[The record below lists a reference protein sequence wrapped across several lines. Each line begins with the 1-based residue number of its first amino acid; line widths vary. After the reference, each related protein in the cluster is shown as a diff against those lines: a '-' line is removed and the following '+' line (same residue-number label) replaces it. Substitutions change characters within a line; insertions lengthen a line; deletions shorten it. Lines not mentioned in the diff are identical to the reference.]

1 MLLQL
6 PALNYYR
13 TNENKWKSWVEVE
26 TALGD
31 RYRNEFYAERLEQQ
45 IKDRKQRDNEPVFEY
60 ITDLQ
65 ALYNKMPN
73 RPAEEKQL
81 HQTYINMRPEYLPL
95 MRPYL
100 ATTMDIFTNKQ

>member
-13 TNENKWKSWVEVE
+13 TNENKWKSWSEVE
-26 TALGD
+26 TALRD
-31 RYRNEFYAERLEQQ
+31 RYRDEFYIERLEQQ

-65 ALYNKMPN
+65 ALYNKIPSPSTGEKNCVKHILTCDPN
-73 RPAEEKQL
+73 
-81 HQTYINMRPEYLPL
+81 TYH
-95 MRPYL
+95 
-100 ATTMDIFTNKQ
+100 